1 MSPASASRGP
11 AVLVSF
17 LHGTP
22 KLAELQHAV
31 STLETK
37 LAEQAKEVALL
48 RHRAADTDATAAA
61 ATAEIVAM
69 DCKAPGL
76 TEQAQHLKTRLE
88 AATEALVAEK
98 ATYSKEKKEFAHL
111 RLSLE
116 ACVNDLQNRI
126 HELPEQ
132 RHLDDQQKVLDSQ
145 LYLLNALNQERDD
158 LTKRAATLHKTATT
172 VKREK
177 HQLQLELR
185 SLHQRHDAASRTEQH
200 RRQAQ
205 TLRERNETL
214 RQEIKALEMELG
226 PLQAAAAQPHKPIR
240 SLTHPKISFCT
251 PADSPGKI
259 LCHAHRPFECQT
271 ESQRVTSA
279 APNPEI
285 HPSFNL
291 PPFTFPCPPHEVRFW
306 RRSPVPQHASN
317 SAPPPIPTNA
327 TPLGIYTGICRP
339 GESHSDIRPSAC
351 TTSTPCETKNATAT
365 AAPHHVHWP
374 EQNEV
379 DDLDFSEFDKDT
391 APTEAFRAFEQ
402 YRFSAEEHPK
412 QRPFLSRQARK
423 REVQQQRKRARTAA
437 SGKGQAATKRHQS
450 VTVSQKQSLSSR
462 CSVPE
467 GQARITS
474 FMFPKNNT

>member
-1 MSPASASRGP
+1 MSPASASQGP
-11 AVLVSF
+11 AFLVGF
-17 LHGTP
+17 LHGTQ
-22 KLAELQHAV
+22 KLAELQQVV

-48 RHRAADTDATAAA
+48 RHKAADIDATAAA
-61 ATAEIVAM
+61 ATAEVVAM
-69 DCKAPGL
+69 DCKAASW

-98 ATYSKEKKEFAHL
+98 TKYSKEKKEFAYL

-116 ACVNDLQNRI
+116 ACVNDLQKRI

-132 RHLDDQQKVLDSQ
+132 RHLDEQQKVLDSQ
-145 LYLLNALNQERDD
+145 LHLLKAFNQERDE
-158 LTKRAATLHKTATT
+158 LTKRAATLHKTAAT
-172 VKREK
+172 VEREK
-177 HQLQLELR
+177 HQLQYELR

-200 RRQAQ
+200 RREAQ

-214 RQEIKALEMELG
+214 RKEIKALEMELG
-226 PLQAAAAQPHKPIR
+226 PLLAAAQPHKPIR

-259 LCHAHRPFECQT
+259 LCRTHSPSECQT

-279 APNPEI
+279 APNWEI
-285 HPSFNL
+285 HPPSNL

-306 RRSPVPQHASN
+306 PRSPVPQHTSN

-327 TPLGIYTGICRP
+327 TSLGIYAGVCGP
-339 GESHSDIRPSAC
+339 GESHSDIRPSVC
-351 TTSTPCETKNATAT
+351 TNSFPCETKKASAT
-365 AAPHHVHWP
+365 AAPHHVHWL
-374 EQNEV
+374 EQNEG
-379 DDLDFSEFDKDT
+379 DDLDLSEFDKDT
-391 APTEAFRAFEQ
+391 APTEAFRAFEP
-402 YRFSAEEHPK
+402 YRFNAEEHPK

-437 SGKGQAATKRHQS
+437 SGKGRAATKRHQS

-462 CSVPE
+462 GSVPE

-474 FMFPKNNT
+474 FMFPKNNIQ